1 MPVYEYVC
9 LKCSEKFALL
19 QSLCPAEKNT
29 ECPKC
34 HSKDVKKVFSSFS
47 CASGSG
53 SLSSSMPAPSFG
65 GGGG

>member
-9 LKCSEKFALL
+9 LKCNEKFALL
-19 QSLCPAEKNT
+19 QSLYPRDNNT

-34 HSKDVKKVFSSFS
+34 SSRDVKKLLSSFS
-47 CASGSG
+47 CSQGEHTSASSA
-53 SLSSSMPAPSFG
+53 PAPRFG